1 MEISAV
7 IICGCTF
14 FKYIYKFNQTK
25 VRTIFMKTM
34 AMSKNQ
40 ETVMREQ
47 NTLHRLM
54 AYQKKADAIK
64 RGKPNRHMI
73 RRG

>member
-1 MEISAV
+1 
-7 IICGCTF
+7 
-14 FKYIYKFNQTK
+14 
-25 VRTIFMKTM
+25 MKTM
-34 AMSKNQ
+34 AMSRNQ

-47 NTLHRLM
+47 NMLHRLI
-54 AYQKKADAIK
+54 AYQKKSDTIK

>member
-1 MEISAV
+1 
-7 IICGCTF
+7 
-14 FKYIYKFNQTK
+14 
-25 VRTIFMKTM
+25 MKTM